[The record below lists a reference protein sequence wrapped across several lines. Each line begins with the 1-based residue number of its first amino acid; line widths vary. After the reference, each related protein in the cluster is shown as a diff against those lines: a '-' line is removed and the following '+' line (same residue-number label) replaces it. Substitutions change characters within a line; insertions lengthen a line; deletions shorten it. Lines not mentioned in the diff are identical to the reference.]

1 MADPTFDPQPRVPEG
16 GTAAGSASAGSP
28 ATPADGASSTTR
40 AAGGGPLR
48 PAELTRGL
56 IGMEIACVLALSL
69 GAAAVSSTISFVGAL
84 TAPESLAEQT
94 ASLIGSQADAERPWL
109 DLSRQLFSLAFV
121 VTPVLLAVYLLHRSR
136 ESAATIGFDVRR
148 PGTDLASGAGLA
160 ALIGIGGLAVYLVSW
175 QLGLTV
181 TVAPSAL
188 NEHWWQLPV
197 LILQAV
203 KNGVLEEVIVV
214 GYLMLRL
221 RQLGWSPVRAAVTGS
236 LLRAT
241 YHLYQGVG
249 MFFGNLVMGLVF
261 SWFYHRYGRVMPLVI
276 AHALI
281 DVIAFVGSVYL
292 IGRVDWLPGPA

>member
-1 MADPTFDPQPRVPEG
+1 MADPTFDP
-16 GTAAGSASAGSP
+16 
-28 ATPADGASSTTR
+28 
-40 AAGGGPLR
+40 R
-48 PAELTRGL
+48 PAAPGDDSARPAPAAVPPRPAAPTPRLLGWEV
-56 IGMEIACVLALSL
+56 ACVLALSL
-69 GAAAVSSTISFVGAL
+69 GAAAVSSMISFAGLL
-84 TAPESLAEQT
+84 TAPESLPDQT
-94 ASLIGSQADAERPWL
+94 ASLIGSRAAEERPWL
-109 DLSRQLFSLAFV
+109 DLSRQLFSLAFALA
-121 VTPVLLAVYLLHRSR
+121 PVLLVVHLLHRSR

-148 PGTDLASGAGLA
+148 PGRDLGSGAALA
-160 ALIGIGGLAVYLVSW
+160 ALIGLGGLAVYLVSW
-175 QLGLTV
+175 RLGLTV

-197 LILQAV
+197 LVLQAV

-221 RQLGWSPVRAAVTGS
+221 RQLGWSPVSAVLASS

-261 SWFYHRYGRVMPLVI
+261 CWFYQRYGRVMPLVV

-281 DVIAFVGSVYL
+281 DIVAFVGSVYL
-292 IGRVDWLPGPA
+292 IGRVDWLPSPG